1 MSGIRSL
8 SAKQTRESQLST
20 VRRWAAGDPH
30 WAFALTC
37 FLYEGEEMPREI
49 DLAKA
54 AREFVTFVCLLFR
67 LILSGEPGNVYFG
80 IVVTEFL
87 LWWRWQTDP
96 ALVLVSAM

>member
-1 MSGIRSL
+1 
-8 SAKQTRESQLST
+8 
-20 VRRWAAGDPH
+20 
-30 WAFALTC
+30 
-37 FLYEGEEMPREI
+37 MPREI

-80 IVVTEFL
+80 KSGHRIPDRR
-87 LWWRWQTDP
+87 WRWQTDP